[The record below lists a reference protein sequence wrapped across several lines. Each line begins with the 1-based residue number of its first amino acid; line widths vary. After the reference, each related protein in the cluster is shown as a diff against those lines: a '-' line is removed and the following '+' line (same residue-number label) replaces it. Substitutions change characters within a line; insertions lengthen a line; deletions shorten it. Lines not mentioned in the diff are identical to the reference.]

1 MLKLHV
7 LASGSKGNAAVVE
20 NAATGAGVLVDCGIC
35 KRDFLARCDE
45 AGFDPARIEAVVVTH
60 EHTDHVKGLG
70 VVLRGLAKLGCA
82 PTVHVSEACV
92 RNSATLQEIA
102 DAHSVAPLAAND
114 PVESADIRLTPF
126 ATSHDAA
133 ASFGFRI
140 EDAADGDAIG
150 FLTDSGIVPLATRA
164 ALSGVRILALESNHD
179 AAMLKAGPYPVPV
192 KQRIA
197 GDSGHLSNAQAAG
210 ELAALISASRD
221 AGLRGPEAVIAMHIS
236 QTNNDYVLLKHAL
249 EGALDEAGCE
259 ARVLCGYQSRLT
271 SVS

>member
-20 NAATGAGVLVDCGIC
+20 NAATGAGVLIDCGIC

-70 VVLRGLAKLGCA
+70 VVLRGLAKLGCMPA
-82 PTVHVSEACV
+82 VYANEACV
-92 RNSATLQEIA
+92 GNSAPLQEIA
-102 DAHSVAPLAAND
+102 DKGSLAPLTED
-114 PVESADIRLTPF
+114 IPVEAAGIRLAPF

-140 EDAADGDAIG
+140 EDVADGDAIG
-150 FLTDSGIVPLATRA
+150 FLTDSGIVPAAAHA
-164 ALSGVRILALESNHD
+164 ALSDVRILALESNHD
-179 AAMLKAGPYPVPV
+179 VAMLEAGPYPFPV
-192 KQRIA
+192 KRRIA

-210 ELAALISASRD
+210 ELAALINASRD
-221 AGLRGPEAVIAMHIS
+221 AGLREPETVVAMHIS
-236 QTNNDYVLLKHAL
+236 QTNNDYSLPKRTLETAL
-249 EGALDEAGCE
+249 AEVGSS
-259 ARVLCGYQSRLT
+259 ARIVCGYQCRLA
-271 SVS
+271 SVD